1 MTWFFLSLYFSFYT
15 FSLYTFFF
23 TLEFLFFFLSLSF
36 FHSVLYYG
44 VFLSRGVY
52 YLPLSCP
59 VTNYWLTRPCRK
71 RSDSEGESPK
81 IICSFLEPGTA
92 PRKVQARPL
101 SSSTMVIQWVEPE
114 TPNGQVTVSFRN
126 VFALFVQFG
135 PIDFQLSLFPPLLCP
150 LQGYKI
156 YYTTDPNQPMAS
168 WKYQMVDNNQ
178 LTTISD
184 LDTHTIYT
192 IRVQALTSVGPGP
205 LSTPVQI
212 KTQQGVPSQPE
223 MLTAIDI
230 GETTVTLQWNKP
242 IHSAENI
249 LSYELYWNDTYAQV
263 GERSFLPL
271 LLFSPR
277 SPFPLSLSI
286 SLFLSLSFSLFPR
299 MEKNNYAQ
307 YTRPSL
313 RTIVGIAIDFRRSIT
328 AGYRLP
334 RTTRWRAS
342 TRTPCITFGWP
353 PGVNGEKELRRYRIR
368 FARSSTV
375 SR

>member
-1 MTWFFLSLYFSFYT
+1 
-15 FSLYTFFF
+15 
-23 TLEFLFFFLSLSF
+23 
-36 FHSVLYYG
+36 
-44 VFLSRGVY
+44 
-52 YLPLSCP
+52 
-59 VTNYWLTRPCRK
+59 
-71 RSDSEGESPK
+71 
-81 IICSFLEPGTA
+81 
-92 PRKVQARPL
+92 
-101 SSSTMVIQWVEPE
+101 MVIQWVEPE

-286 SLFLSLSFSLFPR
+286 SLFVSFFLSLSPNGKEQLRSIYASVVAHDRRDRDRFQEKHHRRIPVTENYTLTGLYPNTLYYVWLAARSQRGEGATTIPYPVRTKQYGKQITKRTSEKSEKKGGGKKKKEIRVNSRSEECRLKIDSRLFATDEE
-299 MEKNNYAQ
+299 EKNGKMK
-307 YTRPSL
+307 
-313 RTIVGIAIDFRRSIT
+313 IFRS
-328 AGYRLP
+328 
-334 RTTRWRAS
+334 
-342 TRTPCITFGWP
+342 
-353 PGVNGEKELRRYRIR
+353 
-368 FARSSTV
+368 FARSMIRTIDRYAHRCDRESFWHG
-375 SR
+375 R

>member
-1 MTWFFLSLYFSFYT
+1 
-15 FSLYTFFF
+15 
-23 TLEFLFFFLSLSF
+23 
-36 FHSVLYYG
+36 
-44 VFLSRGVY
+44 
-52 YLPLSCP
+52 
-59 VTNYWLTRPCRK
+59 
-71 RSDSEGESPK
+71 
-81 IICSFLEPGTA
+81 
-92 PRKVQARPL
+92 
-101 SSSTMVIQWVEPE
+101 MVIQWVEPE

-271 LLFSPR
+271 LLFSPA
-277 SPFPLSLSI
+277 L
-286 SLFLSLSFSLFPR
+286 LFLSLSLSLSVSFFL
-299 MEKNNYAQ
+299 
-307 YTRPSL
+307 SL
-313 RTIVGIAIDFRRSIT
+313 SPNGKEQLRSIYASVVAHDRRDRDRFQEKHHRRIPVT
-328 AGYRLP
+328 ENYTLTGLYPNTLYYVWLAARSQRGEGATTIPYP
-334 RTTRWRAS
+334 VRTKQYGKQITKRTSEKSEKKGGGKKKRNKSEFTQRGVPIKNRFAIVRDGRGGEKWKNENISIVRSIDDTHDRQIRAS
-342 TRTPCITFGWP
+342 TRSRIVLARQVG
-353 PGVNGEKELRRYRIR
+353 GAVELETLPQV
-368 FARSSTV
+368 A
-375 SR
+375 

>member
-1 MTWFFLSLYFSFYT
+1 MTWFFLSFYFSFYT
-15 FSLYTFFF
+15 FSLYTFF
-23 TLEFLFFFLSLSF
+23 LHWNFFFFSLSF

-277 SPFPLSLSI
+277 SPFPLSLSL
-286 SLFLSLSFSLFPR
+286 SLSFCLFLSLSFP
-299 MEKNNYAQ
+299 EWK
-307 YTRPSL
+307 
-313 RTIVGIAIDFRRSIT
+313 RTITLNIRVRR
-328 AGYRLP
+328 
-334 RTTRWRAS
+334 
-342 TRTPCITFGWP
+342 C
-353 PGVNGEKELRRYRIR
+353 
-368 FARSSTV
+368 ARSSGSRSISGEASPQDTGYRELHVDGPLPEHPVLRLAGRPESTGRRSYDDTV
-375 SR
+375 SGSHEAVR